1 MPPRIYKKRDSSH
14 DNSMGKE
21 SAMVVKHNWLLYAT
35 SCTMIDSKSG
45 YATGCTIFQGKE
57 CQTGGEGRVRKDH
70 RSECV
75 MNRMVEVFG
84 DQWSLLVI
92 RDIIF
97 MNRRHFRELL
107 TKSLEGIASNILAD
121 RLQRLV
127 EQGIIVKSDDP
138 SHKQKAI
145 YSLTEKGIELLPLLM
160 EMNAWGHKYLPASR
174 LKGLAQVLVEGGPKL
189 RAQFMA
195 ELREAHLRKSSAKTK
210 SRRPTKSTQI
220 LAMQKIQAAYEAE
233 LAKRKQ

>member
-1 MPPRIYKKRDSSH
+1 M
-14 DNSMGKE
+14 
-21 SAMVVKHNWLLYAT
+21 
-35 SCTMIDSKSG
+35 
-45 YATGCTIFQGKE
+45 
-57 CQTGGEGRVRKDH
+57 RKDH

-84 DQWSLLVI
+84 DQWTLLVI

-97 MNRRHFRELL
+97 LNRRHFRELL

-145 YSLTEKGIELLPLLM
+145 YSLTEKGIELLPVLI
-160 EMNAWGHKYLPASR
+160 EMHAWGHKHLPASKLR
-174 LKGLAQVLVEGGPKL
+174 GLARVLEEGGPKL
-189 RAQFMA
+189 RAQFTA
-195 ELREAHLRKSSAKTK
+195 ELRETHLRKSIAPKK
-210 SRRPTKSTQI
+210 ARRPTKSTGV
-220 LAMQKIQAAYEAE
+220 LATQKIQAAYEAE
-233 LAKRKQ
+233 LTKRKQ

>member
-1 MPPRIYKKRDSSH
+1 
-14 DNSMGKE
+14 
-21 SAMVVKHNWLLYAT
+21 
-35 SCTMIDSKSG
+35 
-45 YATGCTIFQGKE
+45 
-57 CQTGGEGRVRKDH
+57 
-70 RSECV
+70 
-75 MNRMVEVFG
+75 MNRVVEVLG

-127 EQGIIVKSDDP
+127 EQGIIVKSHDP

-160 EMNAWGHKYLPASR
+160 EMNAWGNKHLPGAR
-174 LKGLAQVLVEGGPKL
+174 LRFLARILDEGGPKL

-195 ELREAHLRKSSAKTK
+195 ELRETHLPKSSAKTK
-210 SRRPTKSTQI
+210 SRRPAKSTRSF
-220 LAMQKIQAAYEAE
+220 AMQKLQAAYAAE
-233 LAKRKQ
+233 IAKRKQ